1 MIVVINQRVFNTLLL
16 LLICAVPASGAE
28 LSVFAASSLSEALSK
43 IARSYET
50 KFPGDKVLLNFAGSQ
65 TLATQI
71 EQGAPADLF
80 ISANRPVMERLQR
93 QELVNSPQ
101 PLLGNQLVLAAR
113 ADLQPRLTSIAD
125 LARPELLLAIGN
137 RQVPIGF
144 YTRQLFARLATDS
157 AYGPTLVGKIKG
169 NIVSEE
175 GRVKAIV
182 AKLLLGEVDAGIVY
196 QSDLTPAN
204 SHKLTAIALPQ
215 KHNPLAIYL
224 LAKVK
229 KTETRVDDFITFLY
243 DPWAQNSFAQ
253 HGFLCGAKQ

>member
-1 MIVVINQRVFNTLLL
+1 MITAISQLLFSTLLVV
-16 LLICAVPASGAE
+16 LICAVPVSGAE
-28 LSVFAASSLSEALSK
+28 LSVFAASSLSEALSE

-80 ISANRPVMERLQR
+80 ISANQTVMERLQR
-93 QELVNSPQ
+93 KELVDTPL
-101 PLLGNQLVLAAR
+101 PLLGNKLVLATR
-113 ADLQPRLTSIAD
+113 ADLQPPLTSIAD

-137 RQVPIGF
+137 RQVPVGF
-144 YTRQLFARLATDS
+144 YTQQLFVRLATDS
-157 AYGPTLVGKIKG
+157 AYGPALVDKIKR

-196 QSDLTPAN
+196 QSDLTSGN
-204 SHKLTAIALPQ
+204 DHKLTAIALPWE
-215 KHNPLAIYL
+215 HNPLAIYP
-224 LAKVK
+224 LAKVR
-229 KTETRVDDFITFLY
+229 ETAARVDDFITFLY
-243 DPWAQNSFAQ
+243 GTWAQDIFAQ
-253 HGFLCGAKQ
+253 HGFLCGDKQ

>member
-1 MIVVINQRVFNTLLL
+1 MIAVIHQLLFSALLL
-16 LLICAVPASGAE
+16 VLICAVPASGAE

-43 IARSYET
+43 IARSYEI

-80 ISANRPVMERLQR
+80 ISANRTVMERLQR
-93 QELVNSPQ
+93 KELVDT
-101 PLLGNQLVLAAR
+101 PLTLLSNHLVLAAR

-137 RQVPIGF
+137 RQVPVGF
-144 YTRQLFARLATDS
+144 YTQQLFAGLTTDS
-157 AYGPTLVGKIKG
+157 AYGPALVGKIKG

-175 GRVKAIV
+175 GRVKAII

-215 KHNPLAIYL
+215 QHNPLAIYL
-224 LAKVK
+224 LAKVR
-229 KTETRVDDFITFLY
+229 KTEARVDDFITFLY
-243 DPWAQNSFAQ
+243 DTWAQDTFAQ